1 MIIIDFIIKL
11 SKSKDLINNINY
23 NNIFIIVER
32 FTKYNKFIPINESH
46 STEDLTDIIIRKVI
60 NNHRLPDEFVIDR
73 NTIFTLHFFIILI
86 VKLKVNNKFSIVFH
100 LQTDG

>member
-32 FTKYNKFIPINESH
+32 FTKYNKFIFINESYLI
-46 STEDLTDIIIRKVI
+46 EDLIDIVVRKVI
-60 NNHRLPDEFVIDR
+60 NNYRLLDKFIINK
-73 NTIFTLHFFIILI
+73 NTTFTL
-86 VKLKVNNKFSIVFH
+86 
-100 LQTDG
+100 